1 MANKYADRLPFSTRA
16 KFVVNKPFKIGGRDY
31 QRGEDF
37 PHQRLALASRK
48 LRTLYDAR
56 LLSMKDDEPETVQ
69 VVETPVEPAPAT
81 EGEFVY
87 DPEIH
92 MIEHENSEYWVADEN
107 YSYLRVRASV
117 GKKLDMALDKVTISA
132 DDILAWAE

>member
-16 KFVVNKPFKIGGRDY
+16 KFVVNKPFKINGRDY

-56 LLSMKDDEPETVQ
+56 LLSMKDDELETVP
-69 VVETPVEPAPAT
+69 VVETPIELTAE
-81 EGEFVY
+81 EGEFIY
-87 DPEIH
+87 DPEVH
-92 MIEHENSEYWVADEN
+92 MVEHENSEYWVADDN
-107 YSYLRVRASV
+107 YSYIRVRASV
-117 GKKLDMALDKVTISA
+117 GKKLDMAMDKVLIAA